1 MSKTK
6 LALEVVE
13 NLRILADSLQELCE
27 ALMLNEPEVEVEIP
41 VIKPKPKAKT
51 KAKAKESK
59 LTLEA
64 VRGVLAIKS
73 QEGKT
78 EQVRELIIKY
88 GASRLSEVDVKHYK
102 ALLKEVEAL

>member
-27 ALMLNEPEVEVEIP
+27 ALMLNESEVEVEIP
-41 VIKPKPKAKT
+41 VTKPKPKAKT
-51 KAKAKESK
+51 KAKESK

-88 GASRLSEVDVKHYK
+88 GASRLSEVDAKHYK